1 MCAQGG
7 SGRKAWEEGREE
19 ILRAAPAR
27 IPPDKLDL
35 LLASGQGKHLPFH
48 PLSRHVLSP
57 YSGPDEAGR
66 QVRRGPWK
74 FTVHW
79 RRQMNQ
85 TIIIMSICISF
96 LHCSLDNFFGIFSY
110 FSLVNS

>member
-66 QVRRGPWK
+66 QVRRSWEASE
-74 FTVHW
+74 TWSLEVHSPLEETDES
-79 RRQMNQ
+79 NHNYNVNLH
-85 TIIIMSICISF
+85 F
-96 LHCSLDNFFGIFSY
+96 LSALQPG
-110 FSLVNS
+110 